1 MEEPRLIEGG
11 IGVDDRGEVGF
22 VNNFDFAGVKRFY
35 TIRNHKQG
43 FVRAWHAH
51 RNAGKYVLVV
61 SGSAIIGA
69 VGIDNWE
76 RPDKNARVHR
86 FIVSAHKP
94 AVVWIPPGY
103 ANGAM
108 SLASDTVIMYF
119 ATDTLDQTKN
129 DDVRYDARYWDI
141 WNVEER

>member
-1 MEEPRLIEGG
+1 MEEPHLIEGG

-22 VNNFDFAGVKRFY
+22 VNNFDFSGVKRFY
-35 TIRNHKQG
+35 TVRNHQQG

-69 VGIDNWE
+69 VNIDNWE
-76 RPDKNARVHR
+76 HPDKDARVYR
-86 FIVSAHKP
+86 FVVSAHKP
-94 AVVWIPPGY
+94 AVVYIPPGY

-108 SLASDTVIMYF
+108 SLASDTVLMYF
-119 ATDTLDQTKN
+119 ATDTMEQTKN